1 MVAMN
6 QETLLDLWGKARY
19 WIAFFGIRRLVSAVV
34 TGVVAVT
41 LVWLILRPSE
51 PPIEASLPLAT
62 LPVVTTTST
71 PSYVTVHVAGA
82 VKSPGVYRLAPLAR
96 VVDAVTAAGGPKSDA
111 DLERINLAQVLIDT
125 EQVFIPVRTT
135 RSVTPSITPRHRP
148 TTTIATPR
156 SPTQQETPQSSNA
169 LIDLNSASSIELDA
183 LPGVGPATA
192 KAIIDY
198 RASQG
203 KFSRVE
209 DLLNV
214 AGIGPAKL
222 AALRD
227 LVTVAQ

>member
-135 RSVTPSITPRHRP
+135 RSVTPSIAPRHRP

-156 SPTQQETPQSSNA
+156 SPTQQETPQSNNA

-198 RASQG
+198 RTSQG

>member
-135 RSVTPSITPRHRP
+135 RSVTPSIAPRHRP

-156 SPTQQETPQSSNA
+156 SPTQQETPQSNNA

-183 LPGVGPATA
+183 LPGVGSATA

-198 RASQG
+198 RTSQR

>member
-1 MVAMN
+1 MN
-6 QETLLDLWGKARY
+6 RTTLLELWGKARY
-19 WIAFFGIRRLVSAVV
+19 WIAFLGIRRLVSAAV
-34 TGVVAVT
+34 TGVVAIT

-62 LPVVTTTST
+62 LPAETTTST

-82 VKSPGVYRLAPLAR
+82 VTSPGVYRLAPLAR

-135 RSVTPSITPRHRP
+135 RSATPSIAPRHRP

-156 SPTQQETPQSSNA
+156 TPTQQETPQSSNT

-198 RASQG
+198 RTSQG

-227 LVTVAQ
+227 LVTVTQ

>member
-1 MVAMN
+1 MAVMN
-6 QETLLDLWGKARY
+6 RTTLLELWGKARY
-19 WIAFFGIRRLVSAVV
+19 WIAFLGIRRLVSAAV
-34 TGVVAVT
+34 TGVVAIT

-82 VKSPGVYRLAPLAR
+82 VTSPGVYRLAPLAR

-135 RSVTPSITPRHRP
+135 RSVTPSIAPRHRP
-148 TTTIATPR
+148 TTTIATPGA
-156 SPTQQETPQSSNA
+156 PTQQETPQSSNA

-198 RASQG
+198 RTSQG

>member
-6 QETLLDLWGKARY
+6 QETLLELWGKARY

-71 PSYVTVHVAGA
+71 PSFVTVHVAGA

-125 EQVFIPVRTT
+125 EQVFIPMRTT
-135 RSVTPSITPRHRP
+135 RSVTPSIAPRHRP
-148 TTTIATPR
+148 TTTIVTPR
-156 SPTQQETPQSSNA
+156 APTQQETPQSSNA

-198 RASQG
+198 RTSQG
-203 KFSRVE
+203 RFSRVE

-222 AALRD
+222 TALRD